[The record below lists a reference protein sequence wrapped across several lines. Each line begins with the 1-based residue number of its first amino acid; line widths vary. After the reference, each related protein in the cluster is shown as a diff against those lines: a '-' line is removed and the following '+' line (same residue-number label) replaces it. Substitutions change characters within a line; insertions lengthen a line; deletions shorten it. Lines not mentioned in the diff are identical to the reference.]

1 VDRRAQSRRAEIRVT
16 DRNEKLIDVLIRL
29 SQGDLSARIERT
41 YDLDV
46 DDAVAYCINMLASEF
61 ERLLSEREQNVW
73 YLSVAVN
80 LLSTSF
86 MALAEGN
93 YDVRVPRNN
102 TGDPVDEL
110 ARMFNETV
118 VKVQAAVLAIEEQRN
133 ALEATLEAM
142 LDPMLL
148 LNPSGIIRRGNGA
161 AATLFEVDADELVDT
176 PLSALTTP
184 DELPFVSSLPDLVA
198 RSPIRDRETEFQIA
212 NGRAALPVSASAYR
226 DSEQR
231 VKGIVVVI
239 RDDRDLRDARAQLQ
253 MTDRLTAIG
262 TIAAG
267 VAHEINN
274 PLAFVISN
282 LEFLMEE
289 LDGKAITVSEED
301 GAEIR
306 AALAAAHRGSE
317 RVRQIV
323 QDLRTF
329 SRADRDSFR
338 PVDVNQLIKTA
349 LAMLDNEIRHHA
361 QVVLEL
367 GDIPQVEANEAKLG
381 QVFLNLIHN
390 AAQAIPPGRA
400 SENTIRITSACD
412 PTGRVVVTVQDS
424 GQGIERRNLGRIFD
438 AFFTTKPVGV
448 GTGLG
453 LSICHQVVSKLG
465 GSIAVDSMVGKG
477 TTFTVSLPPS
487 QRPAASAEAAA
498 EVPSTTR
505 RRILVI
511 DDELEVG
518 QAVRRILRRLHD
530 VDAVQRADVALKLLA
545 TTPYDVILCDVMMP
559 EMTGMEFYER
569 LQVEMPALVDK
580 VIFISGG
587 AFSTEAREFLLS
599 QAGSTVEKPFEARA
613 LRGLIDKVVG
623 DG

>member
-1 VDRRAQSRRAEIRVT
+1 VT
-16 DRNEKLIDVLIRL
+16 ERSEKLIDVLVRL

-46 DDAVAYCINMLASEF
+46 DDAVAYCINMLAAEF

-161 AATLFEVDADELVDT
+161 AATLFEVDADELVGT

-361 QVVLEL
+361 QVVLEV

-465 GSIAVDSMVGKG
+465 GTIAVDSMVGKG

-511 DDELEVG
+511 DDEIEVG

-569 LQVEMPALVDK
+569 LQVEMPTLVDK